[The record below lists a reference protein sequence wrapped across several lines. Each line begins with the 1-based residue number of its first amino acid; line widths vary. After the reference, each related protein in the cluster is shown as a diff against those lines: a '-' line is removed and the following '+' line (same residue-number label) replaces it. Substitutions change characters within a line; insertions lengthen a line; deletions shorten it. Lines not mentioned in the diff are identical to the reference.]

1 MRYFIQISYNGTNYH
16 GWQQQPNASSVQ
28 ETLNKALSTVL
39 NRTIDCMGAGRTD
52 TGVHATQMYAH
63 FDCDELQNTTSIIH
77 KLNSFLP
84 QDIVVHNLIQVHDD
98 AHARFDA
105 TKRTYEYHIY
115 SFKNAFLQNK
125 SWYFHQKLTIDLM
138 NEACKILFNH
148 TDFQCFSKVHTDVNT
163 FDCKIY
169 EAFWKEE
176 NANLIFTISAD
187 RFLRNMVRAIVGTMV
202 NVGLEKITLDEFQTI
217 IESKDRN
224 KAGFSVPAHGLYLTE
239 IKYGYLNNK
248 ENRE

>member
-84 QDIVVHNLIQVHDD
+84 QDIVVHDLIQVHDD

-105 TKRTYEYHIY
+105 TKRTYEYHIH

-187 RFLRNMVRAIVGTMV
+187 RFLRNMVRAIVGTMI
-202 NVGLEKITLDEFQTI
+202 NVGLEKITLEEFQTI

-224 KAGFSVPAHGLYLTE
+224 KAGFSVPAQGLYLTE
-239 IKYGYLNNK
+239 IEYNYLKNK
-248 ENRE
+248 ENRL

>member
-52 TGVHATQMYAH
+52 TGVHATQMFAH

-84 QDIVVHNLIQVHDD
+84 QDIVVHNLIQVHND

-105 TKRTYEYHIY
+105 TKRTYEYHIH
-115 SFKNAFLQNK
+115 SFKNAF
-125 SWYFHQKLTIDLM
+125 
-138 NEACKILFNH
+138 CKIKLV
-148 TDFQCFSKVHTDVNT
+148 FS
-163 FDCKIY
+163 
-169 EAFWKEE
+169 
-176 NANLIFTISAD
+176 
-187 RFLRNMVRAIVGTMV
+187 
-202 NVGLEKITLDEFQTI
+202 
-217 IESKDRN
+217 SKTN
-224 KAGFSVPAHGLYLTE
+224 Y
-239 IKYGYLNNK
+239 
-248 ENRE
+248 

>member
-39 NRTIDCMGAGRTD
+39 NCKIDCMGAGRTD

-84 QDIVVHNLIQVHDD
+84 QDIVVYDLIQVHDN

-105 TKRTYEYHIY
+105 TKRTYEYHIH

-202 NVGLEKITLDEFQTI
+202 NVGLEKITLEEFQTI

-224 KAGFSVPAHGLYLTE
+224 KAGFSVPAHGLYLTKIE
-239 IKYGYLNNK
+239 YNYI
-248 ENRE
+248 

>member
-84 QDIVVHNLIQVHDD
+84 QDIVVHNLIQVHND

-105 TKRTYEYHIY
+105 TKRTYEYHIH

-217 IESKDRN
+217 IESKDRK